1 MASDVSMRVYR
12 NNETTKGSPP
22 LDPYARIMPSIV
34 LQKWHECC
42 IRSRSGTNVALGL
55 LMCPYVLAHSL
66 HVKH

>member
-42 IRSRSGTNVALGL
+42 IRSKSGTNVALG
-55 LMCPYVLAHSL
+55 P
-66 HVKH
+66 